1 MSGIITSL
9 PMGSQGN
16 FSFSSLPMISVPPV
30 VAPWENTNPSPT
42 PIPAPPYR
50 VARIGSIGGKVCI
63 HAITSMAKEL
73 TAMAYRLL
81 TSRRPPRSRQPARNS
96 GTLTRMDSTPTGRT
110 GTRAFTIWARPVT
123 PPMAIWLGAT
133 NQSNARA

>member
-30 VAPWENTNPSPT
+30 VAPWENTSPSPT

-50 VARIGSIGGKVCI
+50 VARIGSIGGKV
-63 HAITSMAKEL
+63 
-73 TAMAYRLL
+73 
-81 TSRRPPRSRQPARNS
+81 
-96 GTLTRMDSTPTGRT
+96 
-110 GTRAFTIWARPVT
+110 
-123 PPMAIWLGAT
+123 
-133 NQSNARA
+133 